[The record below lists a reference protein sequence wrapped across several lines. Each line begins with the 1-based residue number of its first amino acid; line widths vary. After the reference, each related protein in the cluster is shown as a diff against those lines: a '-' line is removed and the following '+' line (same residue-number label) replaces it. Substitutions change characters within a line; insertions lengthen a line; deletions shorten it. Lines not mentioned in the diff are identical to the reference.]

1 MKIKEGFVLRNICG
15 EYVVVAVGR
24 QTLDFK
30 GLIKLKETG
39 AFLWERLQAE
49 STTEELL
56 TAMQAEYEVDA
67 ATASADIEAFVTALR
82 NAELLV

>member
-30 GLIKLKETG
+30 GLIKLNETG
-39 AFLWERLQAE
+39 AFLWEQLQAE

-56 TAMQAEYEVDA
+56 TAMQAEYDVEA